1 MSATLPSSHI
11 PAGFWVGLIRTTIL
25 GLAFLAVP
33 VVQAASYYVD
43 PATGSMSNPGTAA
56 SPWSTLEAVFTA
68 KKTFA
73 AGDVIY
79 LRSGYHGAPYIK
91 GYNSLTIQP
100 DTGATPKLKTLV
112 VNSSSQLVIS
122 GLDICPAHASPQT
135 YVTGNLVDIQGGTSH
150 ITLQNCLIRGAT
162 DITNWSVTDWQTK
175 LGKGSAINVYG
186 SHSVIANNILQNVS
200 FGISLQK
207 TAVFSLVSHN
217 TLTNFYNDASR
228 VLSDDTVFEY
238 NTFTNSF
245 VSDSNHDDFFQSWSV
260 GSDGKVGTG
269 TVYRVTVRGNVFI
282 SHTDPN
288 QPLKAAPQ
296 GVGCFDGMFEG
307 WVIENNVISSKTYHG
322 ISLYGAI
329 NCTIV
334 NNTVVENAA
343 AGSSSV
349 RPWILIHEHKDVST
363 GVPWPVKCS
372 GNIVRNNITTSAAS
386 MPATAGVIDHN
397 TATTAYGNYFANYA
411 NFSFSLLPT
420 APAVNAGST
429 ANAPATDIL
438 GRTRTVPYDL
448 GAYEYFPAPAIT
460 STLAA
465 TATQGTPFSYAITAS
480 NNPEN
485 FQADGLP
492 EGLTVASGTGVI
504 SGTPT
509 TPGTYFITLGATNP
523 VGTGTATLVLTV
535 LPPQPAITSPA
546 AASATEGTA
555 FSYQITATNNPDSFQ
570 AASLPEGL
578 TVDPGTGLISGTP
591 TTAGTYTCVISATNS
606 FGQGSSNLVLTILP
620 HPPVI
625 TSALTTFA
633 TTDAVLNYTITATH
647 SPDSFNATGLPD
659 GLGVDTAT
667 GLISGTPT
675 STGTFSSTISASNAG
690 GTGSATWVLTVSSPP
705 PVAAPVIS
713 SAPVAGA
720 VAGSAFDYNITASNY
735 PSGFSATGLPDGL
748 AADPLTGVISGSPT
762 QSGIFSVVISA
773 TNSVGTGS
781 KTLTLTILPAYHWS
795 NFAGSPGL
803 MGTLDGTGSD
813 ARFNT
818 GAVPLAVDLGGNVYV
833 ADSLSHTLRK
843 VTPTGEVTTIAGSPG
858 LAGTADGT
866 GSAARFNVPRAV
878 VVDHDNNIIL
888 ADSGNHTIRKI
899 TPTGIVTTLA
909 GTPGS
914 SGSANGTGSAARF
927 NTPRGLALD
936 ANGNVYIADTSN
948 HTVRKMTPAGVVTT
962 LAGTPGSAGSADG
975 TGSAARFNT
984 LRGLAVDGSGNVYV
998 ADLLNHTIRRI
1009 TPAGVVTTVAG
1020 SATKS
1025 GAVNGIGSTAR
1036 FNNPYGLAIDTA
1048 GNLYV
1053 GDSLNHTIRKM
1064 IPSGTGWLVTTI
1076 GGNPGSTGTADGT
1089 GNAARFNLPYG
1100 IGVDVN
1106 GAVYVL
1112 DSNNCRI
1119 SRGVSQPP
1127 PVITSNLTAVGTDG
1141 YAFNYTISAENNP
1154 VSYDATGLPTELGID
1169 PVTGIISGTP
1179 NVSGTFTPTISATN
1193 AGGTT
1198 TATLVLTIHP
1208 PPPDITSSL
1217 AVTAVQGR
1225 TFSHQLTATYS
1236 PTGYSATGLPP
1247 GLDINSSTGLISG
1260 TPLESGTFDISVEA
1274 TNSGGAG
1281 SATLSLTVLTPYSDW
1296 KSNHFGSNPPASLSD
1311 DNVVN
1316 NSAGIDNLMAYA
1328 LGIDPFSASTMDL
1341 PQFGQ
1346 TPVSGNDTMIF
1357 EFMRNTLATDLT
1369 YIVEVSNNLNPIDGW
1384 TPLCTFSLGA
1394 WSPSGSVT
1402 ESGSGPVIQV
1412 RVQDSQPMK
1421 DSPARFIRLRATH

>member
-1 MSATLPSSHI
+1 MA
-11 PAGFWVGLIRTTIL
+11 L
-25 GLAFLAVP
+25 GLAFLAGP
-33 VVQAASYYVD
+33 AARAASYYVD
-43 PATGSMSNPGTAA
+43 PATGSMSNPGTSA

-100 DTGATPKLKTLV
+100 DTGANPELKTLV
-112 VNSSSQLVIS
+112 INSSSQMVIS
-122 GLDICPAHASPQT
+122 GLDICPANAAPDT
-135 YVTGNLVDIQGGTSH
+135 YVTGNIVDIQGGTSY
-150 ITLQNCLIRGAT
+150 ITLQNCLIRGAK

-175 LGKGSAINVYG
+175 LGKGSAINVSG
-186 SHSVIANNILQNVS
+186 SHSIIANNILQNVS
-200 FGISLQK
+200 FGISLQR

-238 NTFTNSF
+238 NTLMNSF

-288 QPLKAAPQ
+288 QPLKASPQ

-307 WVIENNVISSKTYHG
+307 WLIENNVISSKTYHG

-372 GNIVRNNITTSAAS
+372 GNIVRNNISTSAAS
-386 MPATAGVIDHN
+386 MPATAGTIDHN
-397 TATTAYGNYFANYA
+397 TATTAYGTYFANYA
-411 NFSFSLLPT
+411 NFSFSLRPT

-429 ANAPATDIL
+429 ANAPAIDIL
-438 GRTRTVPYDL
+438 GRTRTAPYDL
-448 GAYEYFPAPAIT
+448 GAYEYFPSPAIT

-465 TATQGTPFSYAITAS
+465 TATQGTAFSYAITAS
-480 NNPEN
+480 NNPES
-485 FQADGLP
+485 FHADGLP
-492 EGLTVASGTGVI
+492 DGLVVDPGTGVI

-509 TPGTYFITLGATNP
+509 TLGTYFITLGATNP

-546 AASATEGTA
+546 SASATQGGA
-555 FSYQITATNNPDSFQ
+555 FSYQITATNNPESFN
-570 AASLPEGL
+570 ATALPDGL
-578 TVDPGTGLISGTP
+578 TVDSGTGLISGTP
-591 TTAGTYTCVISATNS
+591 TTAGTFTCVISATNS
-606 FGQGSSNLVLTILP
+606 FGQGSANLVLTILP
-620 HPPVI
+620 PPPVI
-625 TSALTTFA
+625 TSALTAVA

-659 GLGVDTAT
+659 GLGVNTTT
-667 GLISGTPT
+667 GLITGTPT
-675 STGTFSSTISASNAG
+675 STGTFYSTISATNAG

-705 PVAAPVIS
+705 PVAAPVITS
-713 SAPVAGA
+713 DPAAGA
-720 VAGSAFDYNITASNY
+720 VAGSAFTYYITAANY

-762 QSGIFSVVISA
+762 QSGIFSAVIAA
-773 TNSVGTGS
+773 TNTVGTGS
-781 KTLTLTILPAYHWS
+781 ITLTLTVLPAYHWS

-843 VTPTGEVTTIAGSPG
+843 VTPAGEVTTLAGSPG
-858 LAGTADGT
+858 LAGSADGT

-878 VVDHDNNIIL
+878 AVDHDNNIIL
-888 ADSGNHTIRKI
+888 ADSGNHTIRKV
-899 TPTGIVTTLA
+899 TPAGVVTTLA
-909 GTPGS
+909 GSPGS
-914 SGSANGTGSAARF
+914 AGSANGTGSAARF
-927 NTPRGLALD
+927 NTPRGLAVD
-936 ANGNVYIADTSN
+936 ANDNVYIADTSN
-948 HTVRKMTPAGVVTT
+948 HTVRKMTPEGVVTT
-962 LAGTPGSAGSADG
+962 LAGSPGSAGSADG

-984 LRGLAVDGSGNVYV
+984 LRGLAVDGGGNVYV

-1025 GAVNGIGSTAR
+1025 GAVDGIGGTAR
-1036 FNNPYGLAIDTA
+1036 FYNPYGLAIDTA

-1053 GDSLNHTIRKM
+1053 GDSLNQTIRKM
-1064 IPSGTGWLVTTI
+1064 TPSGTGWMVTTI
-1076 GGNPGSTGTADGT
+1076 GGSPGSTGTADGT
-1089 GNAARFNLPYG
+1089 GNGARFNLPYG
-1100 IGVDVN
+1100 IGIGAN
-1106 GAVYVL
+1106 GAVYVV

-1119 SRGVSQPP
+1119 SRGVSQPT
-1127 PVITSNLTAVGTDG
+1127 PVITSSLTATGTDG
-1141 YAFNYTISAENNP
+1141 YAFNYTISADNNP
-1154 VSYDATGLPTELGID
+1154 ASYDATGLPTDLSID
-1169 PVTGIISGTP
+1169 PATGLISGTP

-1193 AGGTT
+1193 AAGTT
-1198 TATLVLTIHP
+1198 SATLVLTIHP
-1208 PPPDITSSL
+1208 PPPGITSVL
-1217 AVTAVQGR
+1217 TVMAVQGR
-1225 TFSHQLTATYS
+1225 EFSHQIAATNS
-1236 PTGYSATGLPP
+1236 PTGYSATGLPS
-1247 GLDINSSTGLISG
+1247 GLDINPSTGLITG
-1260 TPLESGTFDISVEA
+1260 TPIETGTFDIHVEA
-1274 TNSGGAG
+1274 TNTGGTG
-1281 SATLSLTVLTPYSDW
+1281 SATLSLTILTPYSDW
-1296 KSNHFGSNPPASLSD
+1296 KTTHFGSNPPASLSD

-1316 NSAGIDNLMAYA
+1316 NAAGIDNLMAYA
-1328 LGIDPFSASTMDL
+1328 LGMDPYSASTMDL

-1346 TPVSGNDTMIF
+1346 TPVSENATMTF
-1357 EFMRNTLATDLT
+1357 DFTRNTLAEDLT
-1369 YIVEVSNNLNPIDGW
+1369 YVVEVSNDLSLASGW

-1394 WSPSGSVT
+1394 WSPAGNVT
-1402 ESGSGPVIQV
+1402 ESGSGPAIQV
-1412 RVQDSQPMK
+1412 KVQDSQPMK
-1421 DSPARFIRLRATH
+1421 DSPARFIRLRVTH